1 MSSFVS
7 LSFMNEYEYQLDIRL
22 DGKYYCRIYQRGIPG
37 TIASTEDFDSEEE
50 ALEAAEEI
58 IRGLQLKTDEA

>member
-1 MSSFVS
+1 MRW
-7 LSFMNEYEYQLDIRL
+7 MNEYEYQLDIRL
-22 DGKYYCRIYQRGIPG
+22 DGKWYCRIYQHGVPG
-37 TIASTEDFDSEEE
+37 AIATTEDFDSEEE